1 MHVNYVE
8 YTKVTTSTRYS
19 QKLKL
24 IKKNFVTLQL
34 GQGQNNVSALFV
46 SSKEDESSQTDP
58 TDTRDKTCKQSGH
71 IQEEGGEEKEEQGE
85 KVMSITRVHKNRRL
99 E

>member
-24 IKKNFVTLQL
+24 IKKISSLCS
-34 GQGQNNVSALFV
+34 QGQNNVSALFV
-46 SSKEDESSQTDP
+46 SSEEDESSQTDP

-71 IQEEGGEEKEEQGE
+71 IREEGGEEKEEQVKGYE
-85 KVMSITRVHKNRRL
+85 YTKSA
-99 E
+99 